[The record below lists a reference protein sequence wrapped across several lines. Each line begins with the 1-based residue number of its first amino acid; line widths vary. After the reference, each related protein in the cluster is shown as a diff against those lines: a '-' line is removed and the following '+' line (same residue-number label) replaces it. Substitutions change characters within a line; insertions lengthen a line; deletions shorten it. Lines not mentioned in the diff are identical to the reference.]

1 MNYRPEYS
9 EKDVTFKNSK
19 TIPFQRWYPY
29 VEGYSPSFVANI
41 INTYCG
47 NPSLIYEPFAGTG
60 TTLFAADGMGVNTI
74 YSEVNPVLLF
84 LIKVKTHILT
94 MEAEKRQQLSEK
106 LSSYSVSIFQQ
117 IANSPISSELDK
129 SYKSAFGDSVYFSEE
144 EYNKVLRL
152 RSFIDALYNRGE
164 DDLADLLAIASFS
177 CLIPVSYLKK
187 QGDVRFK
194 TEKEMETTMKRLEDV
209 LPQKIHEISK
219 DVGDSSCFM
228 LKTHSL
234 ITENAKNIGLVAC
247 QNPISDVITSP
258 PYLNGTNYFRNTKLE
273 LWFLKHIKSEKDLR
287 FFRDEALTSGINDVK
302 REYEKLSSS
311 INSSLLDKTI
321 SELEQ
326 NAYDTRI
333 PLMAKCYFRE
343 MHEVFQGLTK
353 HLKNNANVLI
363 DIGDSIFSNVHIP
376 TDLILVETLGELGYS
391 LNDRVVLR
399 DRKSRNGQI
408 ISQVLLSFVY
418 SK

>member
-60 TTLFAADGMGVNTI
+60 TTLFAADSMGVNTI

-84 LIKVKTHILT
+84 LIKVKTRILT
-94 MEAEKRQQLSEK
+94 MDMEKRQQLSDR
-106 LSSYSVSIFQQ
+106 LSSYSLSIFQQ

-129 SYKSAFGDSVYFSEE
+129 SYKLAFGNSVYFSAE
-144 EYNKVLRL
+144 EYSKVLRL
-152 RSFIDALYNRGE
+152 RSFIDDLYNKG
-164 DDLADLLAIASFS
+164 DDDVADLLAIASFS

-194 TEKEMETTMKRLEDV
+194 TEKEMKSTMKRLEDV
-209 LPQKIHEISK
+209 LPQKIQEISI
-219 DVGDSSCFM
+219 DIGDCSCLM
-228 LKTHSL
+228 SKTHYL
-234 ITENAKNIGLVAC
+234 ITENAKNIGLATC
-247 QNPISDVITSP
+247 QDPISDVITSP

-273 LWFLKHIKSEKDLR
+273 LWFLKCIKNEKDLR
-287 FFRDEALTSGINDVK
+287 FYRDEALTSGINDVK

-343 MHEVFQGLTK
+343 MYQVFHGLTK

-376 TDLILVETLGELGYS
+376 TDLILVETLSELGYG